1 MSFGTQALKRLQ
13 RLEVHKSSGTFLL
26 FSYIRCSM
34 YRGMGDRSDK
44 KSIMGTIAVVDD
56 DKNIRESLKRVLL
69 HEGYEVLQG
78 VDGRMGIDL
87 ALQADLMILDV
98 TMPNLGGFEVCRQLR
113 AGGNKIPILCL
124 TARHATRDRVEG
136 LDAGADDYLVKPF
149 DLDELLA
156 RVRSLIRRSNSFSNE
171 EERGQLSYGGLI
183 LDQQSRQVTRDLI
196 TIDLTKTEFELLQIF
211 MEEPGRVFNRD
222 QIYER
227 VWGYGSS
234 MASNSLDVYIGY
246 LRRKIE
252 DDDKPRLLKT
262 IRGVG
267 YVLRS

>member
-1 MSFGTQALKRLQ
+1 
-13 RLEVHKSSGTFLL
+13 
-26 FSYIRCSM
+26 M
-34 YRGMGDRSDK
+34 YRGMGDKTDK
-44 KSIMGTIAVVDD
+44 KSGMGTIAIVDD
-56 DKNIRESLKRVLL
+56 DKSIRESLKRVLL
-69 HEGYEVLQG
+69 HEGYEILEG
-78 VDGRMGIDL
+78 VDGRMGIAL
-87 ALQADLMILDV
+87 APQADLMILDV
-98 TMPNLGGFEVCRQLR
+98 TMPNLGGFDVCRKLR
-113 AGGNKIPILCL
+113 SGGNEIPILCL

-149 DLDELLA
+149 ELDELLA

-171 EERGQLSYGGLI
+171 EKKGKLSYGGLI
-183 LDQQSRQVTRDLI
+183 LDQRTRQVTRDLI
-196 TIDLTKTEFELLQIF
+196 NIDLTKTEFDLLEIF

-227 VWGYGSS
+227 VWGYGAS

-252 DDDKPRLLKT
+252 HEDKPRLLET

>member
-1 MSFGTQALKRLQ
+1 MYKGMDD
-13 RLEVHKSSGTFLL
+13 KSDTKSG
-26 FSYIRCSM
+26 I
-34 YRGMGDRSDK
+34 
-44 KSIMGTIAVVDD
+44 GTIAIIDD
-56 DKNIRESLKRVLL
+56 DKSIRKSLKRVLL
-69 HEGYEVLQG
+69 HEGYEVLEG

-87 ALQADLMILDV
+87 APQADLMILDV
-98 TMPNLGGFEVCRQLR
+98 TMPNLGGFDVCRQLR

-149 DLDELLA
+149 ELDELLA
-156 RVRSLIRRSNSFSNE
+156 RVRSLLRRSNSFSNE
-171 EERGQLSYGGLI
+171 EKKEELSYGGLI
-183 LDQQSRQVTRDLI
+183 LDQRTRQVTRDLI
-196 TIDLTKTEFELLQIF
+196 NIDLTKTEFDLLEIF

-222 QIYER
+222 QLYER

-246 LRRKIE
+246 LRRKIAN
-252 DDDKPRLLKT
+252 DDKPRLLET

>member
-1 MSFGTQALKRLQ
+1 MYKGMDD
-13 RLEVHKSSGTFLL
+13 KSDTKSG
-26 FSYIRCSM
+26 I
-34 YRGMGDRSDK
+34 
-44 KSIMGTIAVVDD
+44 GTIAIIDD
-56 DKNIRESLKRVLL
+56 DKSIRKSLKRVLL
-69 HEGYEVLQG
+69 HEGYEVLEG

-87 ALQADLMILDV
+87 APQADLMILDV
-98 TMPNLGGFEVCRQLR
+98 TMPNLGGFDVCRQLR

-149 DLDELLA
+149 ELDELLA

-171 EERGQLSYGGLI
+171 EKKEELSYGGLI
-183 LDQQSRQVTRDLI
+183 LDQRTRQVTRDLI
-196 TIDLTKTEFELLQIF
+196 NIDLTKTEFDLLEIF

-227 VWGYGSS
+227 VWGYGAS

-252 DDDKPRLLKT
+252 NDDKPRLLET

>member
-1 MSFGTQALKRLQ
+1 
-13 RLEVHKSSGTFLL
+13 
-26 FSYIRCSM
+26 M
-34 YRGMGDRSDK
+34 YRGMGDKTDK
-44 KSIMGTIAVVDD
+44 KSGMGTIAIVDD
-56 DKNIRESLKRVLL
+56 DKSIRESLKRVLL
-69 HEGYEVLQG
+69 HEGYEILEG
-78 VDGRMGIDL
+78 VDGRMGL
-87 ALQADLMILDV
+87 ALAPQADLMILDV
-98 TMPNLGGFEVCRQLR
+98 TMPNLGGFDVCRKLR
-113 AGGNKIPILCL
+113 SGGNEIPILCL

-149 DLDELLA
+149 ELDELLA

-171 EERGQLSYGGLI
+171 EKKGKLSYGGLI
-183 LDQQSRQVTRDLI
+183 LDQRARQVTRDLI
-196 TIDLTKTEFELLQIF
+196 NIDLTKTEFDLLEIF

-227 VWGYGSS
+227 VWGYGAS

-252 DDDKPRLLKT
+252 HEDKPRLLET

>member
-1 MSFGTQALKRLQ
+1 
-13 RLEVHKSSGTFLL
+13 
-26 FSYIRCSM
+26 
-34 YRGMGDRSDK
+34 MGDKTDK
-44 KSIMGTIAVVDD
+44 KSGMGTIAIVDD
-56 DKNIRESLKRVLL
+56 DKSIRESLKRVLL
-69 HEGYEVLQG
+69 HEGYEILEG
-78 VDGRMGIDL
+78 VDGRMGL
-87 ALQADLMILDV
+87 ALAPQADLMILDV
-98 TMPNLGGFEVCRQLR
+98 TMPNLGGFDVCRKLR
-113 AGGNKIPILCL
+113 SGGNEIPILCL

-149 DLDELLA
+149 ELDELLA

-171 EERGQLSYGGLI
+171 EKKGKLSYGGLI
-183 LDQQSRQVTRDLI
+183 LDQRARQVTRDLI
-196 TIDLTKTEFELLQIF
+196 NIDLTKTEFDLLEIF

-227 VWGYGSS
+227 VWGYGAS

-252 DDDKPRLLKT
+252 HEDKPRLLET

>member
-1 MSFGTQALKRLQ
+1 
-13 RLEVHKSSGTFLL
+13 
-26 FSYIRCSM
+26 
-34 YRGMGDRSDK
+34 MGDKTDK
-44 KSIMGTIAVVDD
+44 KSGMGTIAIVDD
-56 DKNIRESLKRVLL
+56 DKSIRESLKRVLL
-69 HEGYEVLQG
+69 HEGYEILEG
-78 VDGRMGIDL
+78 VDGRMGL
-87 ALQADLMILDV
+87 ALAPQADLMILDV
-98 TMPNLGGFEVCRQLR
+98 TMPNLGGFDVCRKLR
-113 AGGNKIPILCL
+113 SGGNEIPILCL

-149 DLDELLA
+149 ELDELLA

-171 EERGQLSYGGLI
+171 EKKGKLSYGGLI
-183 LDQQSRQVTRDLI
+183 LDQRTRQVTRDLI
-196 TIDLTKTEFELLQIF
+196 NIDLTKTEFDLLEIF

-227 VWGYGSS
+227 VWGYGAS

-252 DDDKPRLLKT
+252 HEDKPRLLET

>member
-1 MSFGTQALKRLQ
+1 MYKGMDD
-13 RLEVHKSSGTFLL
+13 KSDTKSG
-26 FSYIRCSM
+26 I
-34 YRGMGDRSDK
+34 
-44 KSIMGTIAVVDD
+44 GTIAIIDD
-56 DKNIRESLKRVLL
+56 DKSIRKSLKRVLL
-69 HEGYEVLQG
+69 HEGYEVLEG

-87 ALQADLMILDV
+87 APQADLMILDV
-98 TMPNLGGFEVCRQLR
+98 TMPNLGGFDVCRQLR
-113 AGGNKIPILCL
+113 TGGNKIPILCL

-149 DLDELLA
+149 ELDELLA
-156 RVRSLIRRSNSFSNE
+156 RVRSLLRRSNSFSNE
-171 EERGQLSYGGLI
+171 EKKEELSYGGLI
-183 LDQQSRQVTRDLI
+183 LDQRTRQVTRDLI
-196 TIDLTKTEFELLQIF
+196 NIDLTKTEFDLLEIF

-222 QIYER
+222 QLYER

-246 LRRKIE
+246 LRRKIAN
-252 DDDKPRLLKT
+252 DDKPRLLET

>member
-1 MSFGTQALKRLQ
+1 
-13 RLEVHKSSGTFLL
+13 
-26 FSYIRCSM
+26 M
-34 YRGMGDRSDK
+34 YRGMGDKTDK
-44 KSIMGTIAVVDD
+44 KSGMGTIAIVDD
-56 DKNIRESLKRVLL
+56 DKSIRESLKRVLL
-69 HEGYEVLQG
+69 HEGYEILEG
-78 VDGRMGIDL
+78 VDGRMGL
-87 ALQADLMILDV
+87 ALAPQADLMILDV
-98 TMPNLGGFEVCRQLR
+98 TMPNLGGFDVCRKLR
-113 AGGNKIPILCL
+113 SGGNEIPILCL

-149 DLDELLA
+149 ELDELLA

-171 EERGQLSYGGLI
+171 EKKGKLSYGGLI
-183 LDQQSRQVTRDLI
+183 LDQRTRQVTRDLI
-196 TIDLTKTEFELLQIF
+196 NIDLTKTEINLLEIF

-227 VWGYGSS
+227 VWGYGAS

-252 DDDKPRLLKT
+252 HEDKPRLLET

>member
-1 MSFGTQALKRLQ
+1 MYKGMDD
-13 RLEVHKSSGTFLL
+13 KSDTKSG
-26 FSYIRCSM
+26 I
-34 YRGMGDRSDK
+34 
-44 KSIMGTIAVVDD
+44 GTIAIIDD
-56 DKNIRESLKRVLL
+56 DKSIRKSLKRVLL
-69 HEGYEVLQG
+69 HEGYEVLEG

-87 ALQADLMILDV
+87 APQADLMILDV
-98 TMPNLGGFEVCRQLR
+98 TMPNLGGFDVCRQLR

-149 DLDELLA
+149 ELDELLA

-171 EERGQLSYGGLI
+171 EKKEELSYGGLI
-183 LDQQSRQVTRDLI
+183 LDQRTRQVTRDLI
-196 TIDLTKTEFELLQIF
+196 NIDLTKTEFDLLEIF

-222 QIYER
+222 QLYER

-246 LRRKIE
+246 LRRKIAN
-252 DDDKPRLLKT
+252 DDKPRLLET

>member
-1 MSFGTQALKRLQ
+1 MYKGMDD
-13 RLEVHKSSGTFLL
+13 KSDTKSG
-26 FSYIRCSM
+26 I
-34 YRGMGDRSDK
+34 
-44 KSIMGTIAVVDD
+44 GTIAIIDD
-56 DKNIRESLKRVLL
+56 DKSIRKSLKRVLL
-69 HEGYEVLQG
+69 HEGYEVLEG

-87 ALQADLMILDV
+87 APQADLMILDV
-98 TMPNLGGFEVCRQLR
+98 TMPNLGGFDVCRQLR

-149 DLDELLA
+149 ELDELLA
-156 RVRSLIRRSNSFSNE
+156 RVRSLLRRSNSFSNE
-171 EERGQLSYGGLI
+171 EKKEELSYGGLM
-183 LDQQSRQVTRDLI
+183 LDQRTRQVTRDLI
-196 TIDLTKTEFELLQIF
+196 NIDLTKTEFDLLEIF

-222 QIYER
+222 QLYER

-246 LRRKIE
+246 LRRKIAN
-252 DDDKPRLLKT
+252 DDKPRLLET

>member
-1 MSFGTQALKRLQ
+1 
-13 RLEVHKSSGTFLL
+13 
-26 FSYIRCSM
+26 M
-34 YRGMGDRSDK
+34 YRGMGDKTDK
-44 KSIMGTIAVVDD
+44 KSGMGTIAIVDD
-56 DKNIRESLKRVLL
+56 DKSIRESLKRVLL
-69 HEGYEVLQG
+69 HEGYEILEG
-78 VDGRMGIDL
+78 VDGRMGL
-87 ALQADLMILDV
+87 ALAPQADLMILDV
-98 TMPNLGGFEVCRQLR
+98 TMPNLGGFDVCRKLR
-113 AGGNKIPILCL
+113 SGGNEIPILCL

-149 DLDELLA
+149 ELDELLA

-171 EERGQLSYGGLI
+171 EKKGKLSYGGLI
-183 LDQQSRQVTRDLI
+183 LDQRTRQVTRDLI
-196 TIDLTKTEFELLQIF
+196 NIDLTKTEFDLLEIF

-246 LRRKIE
+246 LRRKIAN
-252 DDDKPRLLKT
+252 DDKPRLLET

>member
-1 MSFGTQALKRLQ
+1 MYKGMDD
-13 RLEVHKSSGTFLL
+13 KSDTKSG
-26 FSYIRCSM
+26 I
-34 YRGMGDRSDK
+34 
-44 KSIMGTIAVVDD
+44 GTIAIIDD
-56 DKNIRESLKRVLL
+56 DKSIRKSLKRVLL
-69 HEGYEVLQG
+69 HEGYEVLEG

-87 ALQADLMILDV
+87 APQADLMILDV
-98 TMPNLGGFEVCRQLR
+98 TMPNLGGFDVCRQLR

-149 DLDELLA
+149 ELDELLA

-171 EERGQLSYGGLI
+171 EKKEELSYGGLI
-183 LDQQSRQVTRDLI
+183 LDQRTRQVTRDLI
-196 TIDLTKTEFELLQIF
+196 NIDLTKTGINLLEIF

-222 QIYER
+222 QLYER

-246 LRRKIE
+246 LRRKIAN
-252 DDDKPRLLKT
+252 DDKPRLLET

>member
-1 MSFGTQALKRLQ
+1 MYKGMDD
-13 RLEVHKSSGTFLL
+13 KSDTKSG
-26 FSYIRCSM
+26 I
-34 YRGMGDRSDK
+34 
-44 KSIMGTIAVVDD
+44 GTIAIIDD
-56 DKNIRESLKRVLL
+56 DKSIRKSLKRVLL
-69 HEGYEVLQG
+69 HEGYEVLEG

-87 ALQADLMILDV
+87 APQADLMILDV
-98 TMPNLGGFEVCRQLR
+98 TMPNLGGFDVCRQLR

-149 DLDELLA
+149 ELDELLA
-156 RVRSLIRRSNSFSNE
+156 RVRSLFRRSNSFSNE
-171 EERGQLSYGGLI
+171 EKKEELSYGGLI
-183 LDQQSRQVTRDLI
+183 LDQRTRQVTRDLI
-196 TIDLTKTEFELLQIF
+196 NIDLTKTEFDLLEIF

-222 QIYER
+222 QLYER

-246 LRRKIE
+246 LRRKIAN
-252 DDDKPRLLKT
+252 DDKPRLLET

>member
-1 MSFGTQALKRLQ
+1 
-13 RLEVHKSSGTFLL
+13 
-26 FSYIRCSM
+26 M
-34 YRGMGDRSDK
+34 YRGMGDKTDK
-44 KSIMGTIAVVDD
+44 KSGMGTIAIVDD
-56 DKNIRESLKRVLL
+56 DKSIRESLKRVLL
-69 HEGYEVLQG
+69 HEGYEILEG
-78 VDGRMGIDL
+78 VDGRMGL
-87 ALQADLMILDV
+87 ALAPQADLMILDV
-98 TMPNLGGFEVCRQLR
+98 TMPNLGGFDVCRKLR
-113 AGGNKIPILCL
+113 SGGNEIPILCL

-149 DLDELLA
+149 ELDELLA

-171 EERGQLSYGGLI
+171 EKKGKLSYGGLI
-183 LDQQSRQVTRDLI
+183 LDQRTRQVTRDLI
-196 TIDLTKTEFELLQIF
+196 NIDLTKTEFDLLEIF

-227 VWGYGSS
+227 VWGYGAS

-252 DDDKPRLLKT
+252 HEDKPRLLET

>member
-1 MSFGTQALKRLQ
+1 MYKGMDD
-13 RLEVHKSSGTFLL
+13 KSDTKSG
-26 FSYIRCSM
+26 I
-34 YRGMGDRSDK
+34 
-44 KSIMGTIAVVDD
+44 GTIAIIDD
-56 DKNIRESLKRVLL
+56 DKSIRKSLKRVLL
-69 HEGYEVLQG
+69 HEGYEVLEG

-87 ALQADLMILDV
+87 APQADLMILDV
-98 TMPNLGGFEVCRQLR
+98 TMPNLGGFDVCRQLR

-149 DLDELLA
+149 ELDELLA

-171 EERGQLSYGGLI
+171 EKIGELSYGGLI
-183 LDQQSRQVTRDLI
+183 LDQRTRQVTRDLI
-196 TIDLTKTEFELLQIF
+196 NIDLTKTEFDLLEIF

-227 VWGYGSS
+227 VWGYGAS

-252 DDDKPRLLKT
+252 NNDKPRLLET

-267 YVLRS
+267 YVLRG